1 MKEITSQQQRV
12 LDCIQIYIKKTGFP
26 PTRAD
31 ICRELGFKSPNS
43 AETHLRALE
52 KKGFISIESGA
63 SRGISVINGESS
75 DDSNEYPIIGLV
87 AAGSPTLAQEN
98 IEKTISCPK
107 SFFDS
112 NFDYF
117 LKVKGLSMKDAGIME
132 DDLIAV
138 KKTTDVRN
146 GDIVIARIDDEVTV
160 KYFNRKNSKVVELE
174 PANEDFENIEVFS
187 IDAGTEFLWSL
198 AAVIGCFSM
207 LLIPSFG
214 LYFASRAKER
224 KNELKLKM
232 AEDSVD
238 SGLQEE

>member
-63 SRGISVINGESS
+63 SRGISVINGESQN
-75 DDSNEYPIIGLV
+75 DSNEYPIIGLV

-98 IEKTISCPK
+98 IEKTISCPE

-132 DDLIAV
+132 DDLVAI
-138 KKTTDVRN
+138 KKTSEVRN
-146 GDIVIARIDDEVTV
+146 GDIVVARIDDEVTL
-160 KYFNRKNSKVVELE
+160 KYFQSSGDQIKLI
-174 PANEDFENIEVFS
+174 PANDDFEEIYINKETEGFFIEGKSV
-187 IDAGTEFLWSL
+187 
-198 AAVIGCFSM
+198 
-207 LLIPSFG
+207 G
-214 LYFASRAKER
+214 LVRE
-224 KNELKLKM
+224 N
-232 AEDSVD
+232 
-238 SGLQEE
+238 